1 MATITS
7 SEINIYTDSAG
18 TTQLG
23 STITTSSSSTAIAFN
38 STTVGATVSPGKAYY
53 AKARCTN
60 SDSYTSEWT
69 ALYPFKTLILAD
81 LTSVSSTNTTIDYV
95 GALTYTA
102 ADITP
107 TTCGIKY
114 STSADG
120 SNPVTTSIDEQ
131 EFGQGATVTGL
142 AENTKYYVVPYV
154 TDSDG
159 RTYTGDWATA
169 EQITTGYNKPTVT
182 ISNVSTTYNSISGT
196 VNVTSTSS
204 LVAPCTVSILESGG
218 TDSFTLDLITTT
230 GEQTFTF
237 TNGSNDK
244 DNHVISISPN
254 TVYTITA
261 IGTNSGGST
270 TATTTATTA
279 QQSTSTISITS
290 VSDITPTSATINL
303 SFGSGS

>member
-23 STITTSSSSTAIAFN
+23 STITTASSSTAIAFN

-60 SDSYTSEWT
+60 SESYTSDWT

-81 LTSVSSTNTTIDYV
+81 LTTFTASGTTLSYT
-95 GALTYTA
+95 GSLTYTP

-120 SNPVTTSIDEQ
+120 SNPITTSVDEQ
-131 EFGQGATVTGL
+131 EFGQNASITGL
-142 AENTKYYVVPYV
+142 AENTTYYAVPYV

-196 VNVTSTSS
+196 VNITSTSS
-204 LVAPCTVSILESGG
+204 LVAPCTVSIMASGG
-218 TDSFTLDLITTT
+218 TDSFTLDLTTTT

-244 DNHVISISPN
+244 NSHVISISPN

-270 TATTTATTA
+270 TATSTCTTA